1 MRVERRK
8 FPLFLPDFGAIL
20 YFFTD
25 SIVASRVQGGKYRGL
40 PPMRGIVR
48 MLQSLLR
55 GGGEG
60 GMGLCEVYR
69 ETTKIWVIRSEFSPM
84 ALDTFTSRRK
94 LNITVLEG
102 VYVYKVY
109 RDSQNLSSDPTF
121 CPWHLTHSHP
131 VGKNI
136 TILEGMT
143 RSRVTFNSLENLVPA
158 QVSVQSRAES
168 QKKHSNT
175 TQQNGTEL
183 EAN

>member
-1 MRVERRK
+1 
-8 FPLFLPDFGAIL
+8 
-20 YFFTD
+20 
-25 SIVASRVQGGKYRGL
+25 
-40 PPMRGIVR
+40 
-48 MLQSLLR
+48 
-55 GGGEG
+55 
-60 GMGLCEVYR
+60 MGLCE
-69 ETTKIWVIRSEFSPM
+69 ICVIRSEFSPM

-143 RSRVTFNSLENLVPA
+143 HSRVTFDSLENLVPA

>member
-40 PPMRGIVR
+40 PPMRGVVR
-48 MLQSLLR
+48 MLQSPLR
-55 GGGEG
+55 GGEG
-60 GMGLCEVYR
+60 GWE
-69 ETTKIWVIRSEFSPM
+69 
-84 ALDTFTSRRK
+84 
-94 LNITVLEG
+94 
-102 VYVYKVY
+102 YVKFIVK
-109 RDSQNLSSDPTF
+109 RPKSVSSDPSF
-121 CPWHLTHSHP
+121 CPWHLTHSHS
-131 VGKNI
+131 VGNNI

-143 RSRVTFNSLENLVPA
+143 HSRDTFNSLENLVPA